1 MPSALPIHVVVMEL
15 MGRNAGWITAA
26 SALFAGQMP
35 CEHLVYLPETDFDKE
50 QFLSAVKEKWA
61 KGRGLLVTV
70 SEGIHYADGSPVAD
84 SGIVDGFGHKI
95 PGGAAQTLSD
105 MIMQETGLKSRSEKP
120 GLLGR
125 VSVALMSEVDQ
136 REAQEA
142 GAAAVRAAVEGK
154 TGLYGGLPDHPG
166 AGVPHRD
173 LPHSPG
179 AGGQRGE
186 EVPPG
191 VDWRGRSQY
200 PSGVP
205 GLLPASAGRL

>member
-1 MPSALPIHVVVMEL
+1 M
-15 MGRNAGWITAA
+15 
-26 SALFAGQMP
+26 
-35 CEHLVYLPETDFDKE
+35 
-50 QFLSAVKEKWA
+50 
-61 KGRGLLVTV
+61 
-70 SEGIHYADGSPVAD
+70 
-84 SGIVDGFGHKI
+84 DGFGHKI

-136 REAQEA
+136 RRPRKPARP
-142 GAAAVRAAVEGK
+142 AVRAAVEGK
-154 TGLYGGLPDHPG
+154 TGYMVGFQTHPG

-186 EVPPG
+186 EVPPEWIG
-191 VDWRGRSQY
+191 EDEPVSVRRSRTTCL
-200 PSGVP
+200 P
-205 GLLPASAGRL
+205 LLGGYDSRFAYLR